1 MRKVFQLVAFAALVT
16 LGFSS
21 CKLFKGAAVNCSPD
35 PIEVHADSIKF
46 ELKASVPP
54 KSGMKKGGTYIG
66 EGKIGGVSVGKIVF
80 SSEKYPNVKKTGID
94 TTIRFH
100 RAYEDKMDGNS
111 LLIKQDYERKGK
123 TFELPD
129 VENLCE
135 CCITTPRLV
144 YEGTYMLYSEHNYQ
158 KEVRAERKAQF
169 GFPKDVFEIQEN
181 QYNKGDIVAIGDFLK
196 KKYKTDK
203 VIIEGFASPEGP
215 YKRNIDLSVNRSK
228 EVQAWLT
235 MKLKEA
241 GYESYLD
248 SSFFDIRVTYADW
261 DGFKQSIQ
269 SQPYSQ
275 DVKSQIVSLVSAG
288 LDPDQLETKIMQLV
302 GGKDKVEHIL
312 APLRRATIYM
322 EGYEPRRTDAEID
335 KIAVDFTSGN
345 FSGNLK
351 DTYEKEEWMYAISR
365 MPKPAKKKMLLEAYR
380 DAYPSDPRVF
390 NDLGVISILQGESEA
405 GMNYLEKAYKL
416 NTKDHAIQNNIGVAY
431 IKNGKYRDAKS
442 SLEGSLAAKTTAEA
456 NFNMGVVLE
465 KMARYNMA
473 VEKFNAAS
481 SLQGAYYNAGLCK
494 MLMGDVNG
502 AKNSLNE
509 AIKQTG
515 EKMAMPYYVLAIAGA
530 RSKDPSVMGVNLRKA
545 VTIDPSLKEKARKD
559 LEFRNYFTN
568 TEFKSA
574 LGG

>member
-1 MRKVFQLVAFAALVT
+1 
-16 LGFSS
+16 
-21 CKLFKGAAVNCSPD
+21 
-35 PIEVHADSIKF
+35 
-46 ELKASVPP
+46 
-54 KSGMKKGGTYIG
+54 MKKGGTYIG
-66 EGKIGGVSVGKIVF
+66 EGKLGGVSVGKVVF
-80 SSEKYPNVKKTGID
+80 SADKYPEVKKTGID
-94 TTIRFH
+94 TTIRFN
-100 RAYEDKMDGNS
+100 RAFEEKMDGNS
-111 LLIKQDYERKGK
+111 LMIKQDYERKGK
-123 TFELPD
+123 TFELPEI
-129 VENLCE
+129 ENLCE
-135 CCITTPRLV
+135 CCITTSKLV
-144 YEGTYMLYSEHNYQ
+144 YEGTFLVFSEHNYQ

-169 GFPKDVFEIQEN
+169 NFPKDVFDIQEN
-181 QYNKGDIVAIGDFLK
+181 QYDKSDIVAIGDFLK
-196 KKYKTDK
+196 KKYNTDK
-203 VIIEGFASPEGP
+203 VVIEGFASPEGP
-215 YKRNIDLSVNRSK
+215 YKRNIELSVNRSK
-228 EVQAWLT
+228 EVQAWLIEQ
-235 MKLKEA
+235 LKAA
-241 GYESYLD
+241 GYEQYLD

-275 DVKSQIVSLVSAG
+275 DVKSQIVTLVSAG
-288 LDPDQLETKIMQLV
+288 LDPDKLEAKIMQLV

-335 KIAVDFTSGN
+335 KIAVDFAAGN

-351 DTYEKEEWMYAISR
+351 DTFEKEEWLYAITR
-365 MPKPAKKKMLLEAYR
+365 MPKPSKKKILLEAFR
-380 DAYPSDPRVF
+380 DAYPSDPRAF
-390 NDLGVISILQGESEA
+390 NDLGVISIMQNDNSA

-416 NTKDHAIQNNIGVAY
+416 DTKNHAIQNNIGVAY

-442 SLEGSLAAKTTAEA
+442 SLESSLAAKTTAEA
-456 NFNMGVVLE
+456 NFNLGVVLE

-481 SLQGAYYNAGLCK
+481 SLKGAYYNAGLCK
-494 MLMGDVNG
+494 LLMGDVNG

-515 EKMAMPYYVLAIAGA
+515 ESMAMPYYVLAVAGA

-545 VTIDPSLKEKARKD
+545 VTIDPSLKAKARKD

-568 TEFKSA
+568 TEFKAA